1 MKNLMGRDNNP
12 IFKIRSILK
21 GASYVFK

>member
-12 IFKIRSILK
+12 IFRVRSILK